1 MDATMMINPGL
12 TFCGFLLAERAMRH
26 LWCNRPYRGVDARV
40 GFDYM
45 SGVGSLAWHVRSS
58 YFESSDTS
66 LYLRSLSEA
75 VTYQLA
81 FRQLGD
87 EYAVMAVLISSGD
100 RMSTEPVPVLTAS
113 EDQLSGLRS
122 LGYDVSWA
130 TPGFHSFLYQP
141 GFLNRQASDVQRYWL
156 SKLNKHGL
164 LPTLEDAREFRTA
177 CCNVI
182 HDDMELLGV
191 AVLEGQ

>member
-1 MDATMMINPGL
+1 MINPGL
-12 TFCGFLLAERAMRH
+12 TFCGFLLAERATRH
-26 LWCNRPYRGVDARV
+26 LWCNHPYRGVDTRV

-45 SGVGSLAWHVRSS
+45 SGVGSLAWHVRWS
-58 YFESSDTS
+58 YADSCEPS

-87 EYAVMAVLISSGD
+87 EYAVMAVLISSED
-100 RMSTEPVPVLTAS
+100 RMSKEAVPVLTAGD
-113 EDQLSGLRS
+113 DQLSGLRF

-141 GFLNRQASDVQRYWL
+141 GFLNRQASDIQRYWQ
-156 SKLNKHGL
+156 SKLNEHGL

-182 HDDMELLGV
+182 HDVMELLGV
-191 AVLEGQ
+191 AVLEGE

>member
-1 MDATMMINPGL
+1 MDATIMINPGL
-12 TFCGFLLAERAMRH
+12 TFCGFLLAERTMRH
-26 LWCNRPYRGVDARV
+26 LWCNRPYRGVDTRV

-45 SGVGSLAWHVRSS
+45 SDFGSLAWHVRWS

-100 RMSTEPVPVLTAS
+100 RMSTEPVPELTVG
-113 EDQLSGLRS
+113 EDQLSALRF

-130 TPGFHSFLYQP
+130 KPDFHSFLYQP
-141 GFLNRQASDVQRYWL
+141 GFLDRQASEVQRYWQ
-156 SKLNKHGL
+156 SKLNEHGL

-182 HDDMELLGV
+182 HDVMELLGV
-191 AVLEGQ
+191 AVLEGE